1 MSVPLLLYV
10 HEQATRNV
18 EQMGKTMT
26 RLEGKYDD
34 AALKAEQMSNEVAG
48 INSALNATKT
58 RAAEVAKEMGKG
70 SPILNKMGTD
80 AQKLEK
86 RLAGLVKRVMVF
98 SVFTVGLRAVRSW
111 FADVIKTDKEAVAA
125 IAQLKGALLTLVQPL
140 VGVVIP

>member
-1 MSVPLLLYV
+1 MKSL
-10 HEQATRNV
+10 
-18 EQMGKTMT
+18 G
-26 RLEGKYDD
+26 
-34 AALKAEQMSNEVAG
+34 S
-48 INSALNATKT
+48 NSALNATKT

-70 SPILNKMGTD
+70 SPILDKMGTD

-140 VGVVIP
+140 VGVVIPAFTSFIQVLTQAVTVMAPLCPLFSALRWKSPPMPPKA